1 MPTKS
6 TMTKHASSVRP
17 ASMKTRAKHTHVGHC
32 QSCGATHAV
41 ELRNEC
47 IAKHGYTVD
56 WGYFAGTCSG
66 SGKYPLEVARGY
78 CNNVIESCTHAA
90 VSHEESCRLLRTGQR
105 IPERCDNGVKILGAG
120 KCETIWVGWADANQ
134 TLRAKQIERE
144 SYAHERQAQHLHAH
158 AKFLTELA
166 RRIHG
171 TPLQR
176 AAPKTTQPVMPGM
189 LFKSSSGEQYE
200 VMRVGVQGGYSN
212 RALYT
217 EVRRLSDSRISR
229 MNTAYVREQLK
240 GGANV

>member
-1 MPTKS
+1 
-6 TMTKHASSVRP
+6 MT
-17 ASMKTRAKHTHVGHC
+17 TRAKHTHVGHC

-66 SGKYPLEVARGY
+66 SGVYPLEVARDY
-78 CNNVIESCTHAA
+78 CNTVIDSCTHAA
-90 VSHEESCRLLRTGQR
+90 LSHDESCLLLRTGQR
-105 IPERCDNGVKILGAG
+105 TPIRCENGTKFLGHG
-120 KCETIWVGWADANQ
+120 KYETIWVDWADASKYLQ
-134 TLRAKQIERE
+134 SQQVERE
-144 SYAHERQAQHLHAH
+144 SYGHERQAQHLRAH

-176 AAPKTTQPVMPGM
+176 VTPKTTQPVMPGM
-189 LFKSSSGEQYE
+189 LFKVSSGEQYE
-200 VMRVGVQGGYSN
+200 VMRTGVHGGMSN

-229 MNTAYVREQLK
+229 MNTAHVREQLK
-240 GGANV
+240 GKANV